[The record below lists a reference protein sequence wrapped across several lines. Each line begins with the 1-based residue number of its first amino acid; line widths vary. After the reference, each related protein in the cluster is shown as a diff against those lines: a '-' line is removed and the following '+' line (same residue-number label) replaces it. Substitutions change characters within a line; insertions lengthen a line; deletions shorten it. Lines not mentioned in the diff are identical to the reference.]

1 MFPSIKQQASNY
13 IVIMTSRNV
22 QQTTILEMKLPA
34 L

>member
-1 MFPSIKQQASNY
+1 MFPGIKKQASNY
-13 IVIMTSRNV
+13 IVIMTSKNV